1 MLGLVL
7 IAPAVWIFCGRLN
20 SDKAAWSCSQQGG
33 GVSDSF
39 GRASMP
45 GARDG
50 LKRDDVETVAVEI
63 ES

>member
-1 MLGLVL
+1 MLVL

-20 SDKAAWSCSQQGG
+20 SDKKAAWSCSQQG